1 MVSNSGPKS
10 LPKKKKIVTLFYE
23 SSTTLMENLESEQLE
38 WKETK
43 KEKIFYLN
51 LALKFILLVINL
63 LYISHYLF
71 L

>member
-1 MVSNSGPKS
+1 M
-10 LPKKKKIVTLFYE
+10 TLFYE

-63 LYISHYLF
+63 LYISLF
-71 L
+71 IFIILKLLIIY

>member
-1 MVSNSGPKS
+1 
-10 LPKKKKIVTLFYE
+10 
-23 SSTTLMENLESEQLE
+23 MENLESEQLE

>member
-1 MVSNSGPKS
+1 MVSNSGSKS
-10 LPKKKKIVTLFYE
+10 LPKKKIVTLFYE

-63 LYISHYLF
+63 SYISHYLF